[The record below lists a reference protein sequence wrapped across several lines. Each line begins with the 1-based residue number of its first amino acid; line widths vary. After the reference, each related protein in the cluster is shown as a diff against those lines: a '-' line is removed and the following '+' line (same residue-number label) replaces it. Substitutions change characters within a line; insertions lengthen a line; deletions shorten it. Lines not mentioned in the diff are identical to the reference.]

1 MEALAAVSLAG
12 NILQLLNF
20 AGDAIS
26 KSRQIHASV
35 NGALEEHEDL
45 EIVTTNLKDLS
56 VRLQT
61 PAGPVD
67 SVLEQLC
74 IRCREIADELL
85 KALESLCV
93 KGKYTRSQSLRK
105 ALKVL
110 WGKEK
115 FKVLEERLAIF
126 RQELTLHITVELRYS
141 YSPLG
146 LSNRHG

>member
-12 NILQLLNF
+12 NILQLLSF

-85 KALESLCV
+85 KALESLCQRQIHTV
-93 KGKYTRSQSLRK
+93 PEPQKGVEGIMGQRK
-105 ALKVL
+105 VESPR
-110 WGKEK
+110 GK
-115 FKVLEERLAIF
+115 I
-126 RQELTLHITVELRYS
+126 S
-141 YSPLG
+141 YISSRTDFAYYRG
-146 LSNRHG
+146 AEV